1 MGTGP
6 GGHDQAK
13 RNSLKRSQ
21 GAPGTRQRL
30 RAGKRADEIPDGA
43 PCDTLPETSGQLSY
57 LGVSLTRPKVGFFE
71 LSSCEG
77 CQLQLLNNEAT
88 LLDFLNLVEIVN
100 FREGMSERGD
110 NYDIAFVEG
119 SVTRKDE
126 IARLTDIRKHA
137 KILIALG
144 SCACFGG
151 VNQLKNRF
159 RNLDWV
165 KKEVYGDF
173 PIDTMEVHPL
183 EDFVQVD
190 LSIFGCPIKKEE
202 VERIVTDLVVGKTVR
217 HPEYPVCMECKA
229 NENICLFELGEPCLG
244 PVTRAGCDAWC
255 PNNRRGC
262 WGCRGPAEGANLK
275 QMKEIMHT
283 YGFSNETLLDRL
295 ECFGGFASFA
305 DTVRS
310 QNKKNPAKRK
320 RS

>member
-1 MGTGP
+1 M
-6 GGHDQAK
+6 
-13 RNSLKRSQ
+13 
-21 GAPGTRQRL
+21 
-30 RAGKRADEIPDGA
+30 
-43 PCDTLPETSGQLSY
+43 SGQLSY
-57 LGVSLTRPKVGFFE
+57 LDVPLVRPKVGFFE

-100 FREGMSERGD
+100 FREGMSERAD
-110 NYDIAFVEG
+110 TYDIAFVEG
-119 SVTRKDE
+119 SVTRQDE
-126 IARLTDIRKHA
+126 IARLTEIRKNA
-137 KILIALG
+137 KILVALG

-159 RNLDWV
+159 RDLDWV

-173 PIDTMEVHPL
+173 PIETMEVHPL
-183 EDFVQVD
+183 ADFVQVD

-202 VERIVTDLVVGKTVR
+202 VERIVTDLVLGKTVR

-255 PNNRRGC
+255 PSNRRGC
-262 WGCRGPAEGANLK
+262 WGCRGPAEEANLK
-275 QMKEIMHT
+275 QLEEIMHT
-283 YGFSNETLLDRL
+283 YGFDSETILDRL

-305 DTVRS
+305 DAVRS
-310 QNKKNPAKRK
+310 QAKKTPAGRK
-320 RS
+320 KS